1 MGEEINNNNYSSGV
15 GITVEGDFKVCL
27 SNPDNII
34 MLKITDSRQTIEST
48 NYIWD
53 SKTKILRFAIN
64 ASRIF
69 VKYKTLTEDDYE
81 KGIDILSKNSD
92 IGEWSN
98 DDIDFDLSSS
108 GINIVE
114 IDLSTLNIYAT
125 ILNPWEHNPK
135 TESDLITNSSNIDA
149 AIEFLESE
157 GYYYGDNIFIAS
169 DNTKYVTKKSF
180 IKLLYKE
187 VTKDEKLNDLTGF
200 IDSESGKNIYRNLYY
215 RSFNEDEL
223 EIELSGDVTNLGDD
237 TYGLR
242 IKKKKKEN
250 SEEEEYYKI
259 NISGK
264 IGFTDYK
271 IVNNKVE
278 ILNKDYID
286 INEIPSIQISYNPID
301 SDNRIFEDEVKVISG
316 NQKFLEYSGKDTI
329 STKEENLTFFI
340 ECPDVDNNVVVI
352 KKVIKL
358 VQSDNFDNPW
368 KLILPDP
375 TEDIWVGEDIDSWGL
390 GIESKIPVLI
400 FGNSEINK
408 SFISIQTT
416 NRDISNAIINKLF
429 TIDYAF
435 SEDYKL
441 PTDKTAEDLFK
452 EFFYLDTNDITVE
465 EKLESGSG
473 INLILHKIPI
483 YFTNPN
489 VPKDFWAP
497 FFDTEQQLIK
507 TTIRLEYEDQKYSSS
522 VYIAGKSRNII
533 GPLVYPELGNDPIDY
548 VSGKSITSCKIS
560 LLGSYQLRLQTKSDK
575 PYWTTYNSDGINI
588 TTVGTNVEYG
598 EYVNGITNERL
609 SLVLTEDFNKS
620 GTGVAYFIDLTEEQ
634 YRDIQAKRLD
644 IEDWKTRILLPT
656 STFIVNRS
664 KELQVFWND
673 PISSQ
678 SQEIKNE
685 DGNIIISNGEITT
698 DFYVNQNDIFNLN
711 VFSDCNTRISLSSL
725 YNNSPIGFMV
735 IDNDGKYTI
744 TRQSQTLSP
753 AQKSDSSKVIFSL
766 NSDIILPETFSGCTD
781 LIEIIIPN
789 TIKTIGARAF
799 KGCTNLTE
807 IYIPSSVNS
816 IGEEAFSGC
825 SNLKTIN
832 FGENIS
838 EISAS
843 SFVDTLW
850 YDNLLNSKDA
860 DVVYAGNV
868 LLRCKSA
875 NTIKSVIVKDG
886 TKVIADGA
894 FKECE
899 YIEEI
904 TIPDSVKSIGND
916 VFTGCSRLVT
926 LTFGY
931 SDSPINVGYG
941 NEFKSILS
949 NLNSLKNIKISRPVN
964 YTYCKEDGI
973 IKKVSEVDDFLEKD
987 NKYLYNSGAKF
998 YTDFGYELIEYP
1010 LIFSGIGNS
1019 ETVITLHESDDKKKS
1034 SIKKIRNKEFKN
1046 CLAKEIQI
1054 PDTITEIGHEAFYG
1068 CSNLA
1073 EINISKTSELTEIRD
1088 NAFRGCKSLTNVN
1101 IKSEKLEKI
1110 GKLVFF
1116 DCTNLEDNINICL
1129 NSVNEIGGGILTN
1142 TKKGKF
1148 FKNKDNKCVWN
1159 KNTKNQLLTLDD
1171 TENEKSWIIDFNNSD
1186 DDSGDEYLNLTKT
1199 DDYDNKT
1206 FVGICNDA
1214 ANFDLYFE
1222 NKNLANNFW
1231 NCVNLIYFP
1240 STLKYIGKRAFKGCW
1255 DIQDVDFS
1263 EISSGLRFGEDAFYG
1278 CGENLAIAHTDSID
1292 SWLSFTFENRFAN
1305 PLTNTTYLYIGGHDN
1320 NATLVNR
1327 IEIKGKDIPD
1337 YAFTGLYL
1345 DDKHLAVIGS
1355 LGERGYIGKY
1365 AFYSDQGYK
1374 VNSSNGTY
1382 SLTHSR
1388 AQAVFSAIYLTGVKE
1403 IGEYAFEGRPSVG
1416 DDESGTDYDGKAYGP
1431 RYTGRYDLHFDAS
1444 DIRSIGDKAFYNTD
1458 YFKHQQNRSGGEGS
1472 IYPGTGDNLIYF
1484 YYYTDEDKTKNYYN
1498 NSDVVKDTTERNIA
1512 NDRYFHIIG
1521 YSSKSSIKYKTFG
1534 DYFGTCLNGKTYKYK
1549 DYTISPNKTI
1559 NSVSRRV
1566 VGLSG
1571 CNGIN
1576 YIEPDNISINS
1587 SFLDDRNSDY
1597 KYFKFFGE
1605 KALQNLSRNVRI
1617 NIDLTNT
1624 IVEYFGRQSFENC
1637 NVIKVDFSSSSDSD
1651 ITIDEKAFKDC
1662 PIEEIKITDK
1672 VKTVE
1677 KDAFL
1682 VTNEFDKK
1690 LEELYLPSLVTWCT
1704 GTKLSNIYSNPM
1716 DNLIEGGKVY
1726 YLNSTSSSY
1735 IELSENFVLN
1745 ELTTGIDNSNKISD
1759 YSFSNL
1765 RLIKSF
1771 EDKGNI
1777 SIGKYAFYGC
1787 DNLISVKLSNKI
1799 NSIGDYAFY
1808 RDGDLETLVVDLT
1821 EKTTAPN
1828 IGTYSFNPTN
1838 TIIKISS
1845 EGITEFYEGGWKE
1858 LVKIIVAPGT
1868 STGSNSELDKS
1879 NLLEGTYSDKNSN
1892 NEINLFNN
1900 SSNFDESIDSLL
1912 INGVEKEITN
1922 VIPSTSVNS
1931 FTSIVAYN
1939 LNTSTPEDMQLDT
1952 IDIVTVTESG
1962 DDNEL
1967 RISLPV
1973 KYKPTENN
1981 RELSDD
1987 LEYIILPYTNES
1999 DISINI
2005 QSDIKTENSIESVNN
2020 GYINGSFPR
2029 NEVVW
2034 DIIESASD
2042 GNSDKKNYYPQYNSN
2057 NFSGK
2062 FMYSSVKNTYPLG
2075 KVAKIKSYRSSDK
2088 IIEIPVYV
2096 DAEKQ
2101 PKISISSKELN
2112 PENEVNILYYIDSS
2126 KKISLP
2132 IVSPDYL
2139 LSEMSNGITT
2149 GFDSDENIKTEI
2161 TNSNFSIIKLEG
2173 SDDFLLER
2181 VLNSSDPDQ
2190 SSSVDII
2197 QTIRILSDKD
2207 ETVSTILRVNVTTT
2221 NSEVSCNISDVP
2233 GSIDIDNINDTHTIS
2248 YHEDGIIKSILTK
2261 PFGTELE
2268 SIEFYNSEDDLKSSN
2283 KISDDIVSYE
2293 ISNSEQVLLDSS
2305 SSKIIE
2311 NSGRSEFNL
2320 TINFPGQYDGNEI
2333 DEKYNL
2339 PLSTEDNAEL
2349 SNLSNDGKIYYIKV
2363 NIKSESAPEYII
2375 EGNKFTIDDTTY
2387 EITNKVKE
2395 GENDYIITDNKFIID
2410 GVTYEII
2417 DNIVMVGTVE
2427 YSIIDNKFTVER
2439 DGTETTYEIINTVK
2453 IGENEYIIIDNKFI
2467 IDGDTYEII
2476 DNIVKK
2482 IDAIYFRAKP
2492 FNTEDLPITVFK
2504 YLNAESEEDGKT
2516 TVVPDKKELAKIE
2529 INTNWEE
2536 KDLNFLIYPQA
2547 KLSDVLN
2554 FGSENKTIE
2563 QISGNYSLSI
2573 DGIIGNENS
2582 AEIKFNC
2589 TGFDSGRTKIGTVRV
2604 GENDYDIT
2612 TDNKFTIGEITY
2624 EIIDDVVKIG
2634 ETEYT
2639 ITDNKFTIDGTYY
2652 EIIYDTI
2659 GSNLISNV
2667 IIPISEN
2674 NNYTTEKTYRYNVSV
2689 DSTVAEEDIFLKSPI
2704 TIELSNNTETAI
2716 NAAILSDYIKPEQL
2730 PQKMAING
2738 VVQDT
2743 ITRYISLAAGESAIV
2758 NLYFKDITNIDSKDL
2773 FSGCTYITSVILPDG
2788 MLSVGKNMFSSCWNL
2803 EVVGLPYSIT
2813 KLSESCFYDCQSL
2826 VNVSIPCNGVTEIG
2840 DNAFEKCIN
2849 LAHMVLPGSIKKLG
2863 RYIFKGCY
2871 NLWDVIIK
2879 DGIPYLPND
2888 MFGGCVKLT
2897 YLHIAGTGK
2906 DSTTTLPKII
2916 ESDGSTVK
2924 GSGFIDLTKNLSISS
2939 VSGGEKTNFVNAG
2952 FKNDYEYQF
2961 TKDAGYYNRL
2971 ITITYKNP
2979 PNKNYIICCY
2989 YKNSFSHSS
2998 IDGWISETVE
3008 THALHYVGWNSKWTT
3023 DERKHITVYFLL
3035 EQNYLE
3041 DKEFWTINGRYS
3053 NTKQLFGLY
3062 SSDSYINLPD
3072 NYLKHIGGKTFDDF
3086 GAKYILL
3093 PKSLEGFG
3101 PSAFYNCRKLK
3112 SITFGDSIEY
3122 FGTYQQEYDPS
3133 IIYKTREEV
3142 LTTTGKTKENNETDE
3157 KNGEIFSIFG
3167 RCFELIHVE
3176 IPEIKNP
3183 SSSLKF
3189 DGIIPYKAFKECRK
3203 LSYLGFKKL
3212 GDETEVTV
3220 SGEDRI
3226 VTYGAYYG
3234 YTFGKQALYGC
3245 QLLHNLYFKT
3255 SISLGNDNLTSNL
3268 NEIIYSQNL
3277 NSIEFDWGENQVKKP
3292 EIYST
3297 AINNNVGRLSNIK
3310 IKYTSLP
3317 DWINDDSESNFIH
3330 DFTNL
3335 VTISVPNKDLSEW
3348 RSRFTE
3354 ESFSQLGTEVTT
3366 TNDLFELVIKQGYK
3380 DPGTLSVNGIDISPE
3395 TLSNEYNLGIHSSG
3409 YFINP
3414 NYSIIDSN
3422 WETITIKLRETNEG
3436 LKITDD
3442 TSDNSTHYINLVLN
3456 GKNVYNK
3463 LISSEI
3469 EEDKDNGIS
3478 YSIYEVNIKIDPN
3491 YGRGN
3496 NVTSDEYPLII
3507 NLTDNEGEI
3516 VTFWKLSYIQGYI
3529 TPIINMNETITIYDD
3544 NDNKVLFGDI
3554 DSPQVLDYDSSSGKY
3569 HIDYDFNVVQCE
3581 PTYDNGVWRSGIEA
3595 IINKGIASE
3604 DVVTF
3609 FSEEEIDE
3617 VIYCNFTIDK
3627 NNLRNEFYYQDSEEK
3642 IVDTTNQ
3649 HETDITGNLE
3659 NNKIS
3664 ISLVRPNTNINK
3676 VNISGLKYSIN
3687 SYRLY
3692 PDEDITLDDKPI
3704 YEVDSWFTY
3713 LKPTTP
3719 EPGNNEPL

>member
-1 MGEEINNNNYSSGV
+1 MSEEVNNNYSSGV
-15 GITVEGDFKVCL
+15 GITIEEDFKVCL
-27 SNPDNII
+27 NNPDNII
-34 MLKITDSRQTIEST
+34 MLKITDVRQIEESI

-69 VKYKTLTEDDYE
+69 VKYKTLTENEYKD
-81 KGIDILSKNSD
+81 GIDISSKNSD

-98 DDIDFDLSSS
+98 DEIDFDLSPS

-114 IDLSTLNIYAT
+114 IDLSTLDIYAT

-135 TESDLITNSSNIDA
+135 TEGELITNSSNIDA

-157 GYYYGDNIFIAS
+157 GYYYGDNIFTTN
-169 DNTKYVTKKSF
+169 DDTKYVTKKSF

-215 RSFNEDEL
+215 RSFNEGEL

-242 IKKKKKEN
+242 IKDKEVKEN
-250 SEEEEYYKI
+250 SEKYKI

-271 IVNNKVE
+271 IVNNEVE

-286 INEIPSIQISYNPID
+286 INEIPSIQVSYNPVD

-316 NQKFLEYSGKDTI
+316 NQKFLEYSGKNTI

-368 KLILPDP
+368 KLILPDS

-400 FGNSEINK
+400 FGNSEINE

-441 PTDKTAEDLFK
+441 PTDKTAEELFK
-452 EFFYLDTNDITVE
+452 EFFYLDTDDITVE
-465 EKLESGSG
+465 EKLEYG

-483 YFTNPN
+483 YFTNSN

-507 TTIRLEYEDQKYSSS
+507 TIIKLEYEDQKYSSS

-548 VSGKSITSCKIS
+548 VSSKSITNCKVS

-575 PYWTTYNSDGINI
+575 PYWTTYNSDGIDI
-588 TTVGTNVEYG
+588 TTVGTNIRYG
-598 EYVNGITNERL
+598 EYINGITNERL
-609 SLVLTEDFNKS
+609 SLVITEDFNKS
-620 GTGVAYFIDLTEEQ
+620 GTGIAYFIDLTEEQ
-634 YRDIQAKRLD
+634 YRDIQANRLN

-678 SQEIKNE
+678 SQEIRNE

-711 VFSDCNTRISLSSL
+711 VFSDCDTRVSLSSL

-744 TRQSQTLSP
+744 TRQSQTLNP
-753 AQKSDSSKVIFSL
+753 AQKSGSSKVIFSL

-825 SNLKTIN
+825 SNLKTIR

-843 SFVDTLW
+843 SFEDTAWYENLW
-850 YDNLLNSKDA
+850 DSEETGT
-860 DVVYAGNV
+860 VYAGNV
-868 LLRCKSA
+868 LLRCKST
-875 NTIKSVIVKDG
+875 NTITSVIVKDG

-899 YIEEI
+899 FIKEI
-904 TIPDSVKSIGND
+904 TIPNSVKSIGNN
-916 VFTGCSRLVT
+916 VFTGCSSLET

-931 SDSPINVGYG
+931 SDSPINVGYDSSDSD

-949 NLNSLKNIKISRPVN
+949 DLDSLKNIKISRPVN

-987 NKYLYNSGAKF
+987 NKYLYSSGAKF

-1010 LIFSGIGNS
+1010 LIFSGIGNAN
-1019 ETVITLHESDDKKKS
+1019 TTITLYEEDKKS
-1034 SIKKIRNKEFKN
+1034 SIKRIRNKEFKN
-1046 CLAKEIQI
+1046 CLAKEIKI
-1054 PDTITEIGHEAFYG
+1054 PNTIAEIGHEAFHG
-1068 CSNLA
+1068 CSKLG
-1073 EINISKTSELTEIRD
+1073 EIDISDTSELVKIGD
-1088 NAFRGCKSLTNVN
+1088 NAFRGCKSLTDVS

-1116 DCTNLEDNINICL
+1116 DCTTLSDSINICL
-1129 NSVNEIGGGILTN
+1129 KSVNEIGGGILTN
-1142 TKKGKF
+1142 TKKGSD
-1148 FKNKDNKCVWN
+1148 FKNKKCVWN
-1159 KNTKNQLLTLDD
+1159 SDIKDQLLTLDD
-1171 TENEKSWIIDFNNSD
+1171 TENNNISWIIDFNNSD
-1186 DDSGDEYLNLTKT
+1186 DDNGDEYLKLTKEE
-1199 DDYDNKT
+1199 YNKT

-1231 NCVNLIYFP
+1231 RCVDFIYFP

-1255 DIQDVDFS
+1255 DIEVVDFS
-1263 EISSGLRFGEDAFYG
+1263 AISSGLRFGEDAFYG
-1278 CGENLAIAHTDSID
+1278 CGEYLARAHTQSID

-1305 PLTNTTYLYIGGHDN
+1305 PLTNTTYLYN
-1320 NATLVNR
+1320 NATLVNK

-1345 DDKHLAVIGS
+1345 DNRYLAVIGS
-1355 LGERGYIGKY
+1355 LGEKGYIGKY

-1382 SLTHSR
+1382 SLTHAR
-1388 AQAVFSAIYLTGVKE
+1388 AQGVFSAIYLTGVKE
-1403 IGEYAFEGRPSVG
+1403 IGEYAFEGRTPVG
-1416 DDESGTDYDGKAYGP
+1416 DDLGGYDFNSKAYGP
-1431 RYTGRYDLHFDAS
+1431 TYTGRYDLHFDAS

-1458 YFKHQQNRSGGEGS
+1458 YFKHQQNRYGGAVGS
-1472 IYPGTGDNLIYF
+1472 IYPGTNDNLIYF
-1484 YYYTDEDKTKNYYN
+1484 YYYKDEDTSKNYN
-1498 NSDVVKDTTERNIA
+1498 KTDLVKDTEERKIA
-1512 NDRYFHIIG
+1512 HDRYFHIIG
-1521 YSSKSSIKYKTFG
+1521 YSSKSSINYETFG
-1534 DYFGTCLNGKTYKYK
+1534 DYFGTCLNGKTYIYT
-1549 DYTISPNKTI
+1549 DYTIEYPYKTEENI
-1559 NSVSRRV
+1559 SRRV

-1571 CNGIN
+1571 CNDISYVDPIDIN
-1576 YIEPDNISINS
+1576 INS
-1587 SFLDDRNSDY
+1587 SFLDSGTD

-1605 KALQNLSRNVRI
+1605 KALQNLSRNAKI
-1617 NIDLTNT
+1617 IIDLTNT

-1637 NVIKVDFSSSSDSD
+1637 NIIKVDFSSNSN

-1672 VKTVE
+1672 VKNIE

-1690 LEELYLPSLVTWCT
+1690 LKKLYLPSLVTWCT
-1704 GTKLSNIYSNPM
+1704 GTRLSNMYSNPM
-1716 DNLIEGGKVY
+1716 GNLDLEEGGKVY
-1726 YLNSTSSSY
+1726 YLPNTTSSNY
-1735 IELSENFVLN
+1735 VELDENFVLN
-1745 ELTTGIDNSNKISD
+1745 ELTTGIDNPNKILD

-1765 RLIKSF
+1765 KLIKSF
-1771 EDKGNI
+1771 EDKGNT
-1777 SIGKYAFYGC
+1777 SIGNYAFYGC
-1787 DNLISVKLSNKI
+1787 DNLISVKLSDKI

-1845 EGITEFYEGGWKE
+1845 GGIDSFYKDGWEE
-1858 LVKIIVAPGT
+1858 LVKIIVDPGT
-1868 STGSNSELDKS
+1868 STDSSSELDKS

-1892 NEINLFNN
+1892 NEINLFNI

-1931 FTSIVAYN
+1931 STSIVAYN
-1939 LNTSTPEDMQLDT
+1939 LNTSTPGDIQFDI
-1952 IDIVTVTESG
+1952 IDIVTVTKSG

-1973 KYKPTENN
+1973 KYRPTDNN
-1981 RELSDD
+1981 RELSSD
-1987 LEYIILPYTNES
+1987 LEYIILPNTNES
-1999 DISINI
+1999 EISINI
-2005 QSDIKTENSIESVNN
+2005 QSDIKTENSKEIINN
-2020 GYINGSFPR
+2020 SYFNGSFSR

-2034 DIIESASD
+2034 DIIESASEE
-2042 GNSDKKNYYPQYNSN
+2042 NNDKKYYYPQYNSN

-2062 FMYSSVKNTYPLG
+2062 FTYSSVKNTYPLG
-2075 KVAKIKSYRSSDK
+2075 EIAKIVSYRSSEEVIK
-2088 IIEIPVYV
+2088 ISVYV

-2101 PKISISSKELN
+2101 PKISIGSKELN

-2126 KKISLP
+2126 EKISLP
-2132 IVSPDYL
+2132 IVSPDYI
-2139 LSEMSNGITT
+2139 LSEISGGITT
-2149 GFDSDENIKTEI
+2149 EFDSTGNIKTEI
-2161 TNSNFSIIKLEG
+2161 TNSNFSIVKLEN
-2173 SDDFLLER
+2173 SDDFYLER
-2181 VLNSSDPDQ
+2181 LDSAPNQD
-2190 SSSVDII
+2190 SSVDII
-2197 QTIRILSDKD
+2197 QTIKILEGKE
-2207 ETVSTILRVNVTTT
+2207 ETVSTVLRVNVTTT
-2221 NSEVSCNISDVP
+2221 DSEVSCNIGDII
-2233 GSIDIDNINDTHTIS
+2233 GSNSINVDDDDEYAIT
-2248 YHEDGIIKSILTK
+2248 YPEDGTIKSILTK

-2268 SIEFYNSEDDLKSSN
+2268 SIEFYNNEEDLNSGN

-2305 SSKIIE
+2305 GKVME
-2311 NSGRSEFNL
+2311 NSSRSEFNL

-2333 DEKYNL
+2333 NETYEL
-2339 PLSTEDNAEL
+2339 PLNSEENAEL
-2349 SNLSNDGKIYYIKV
+2349 NNLLSNGKIYYIKV
-2363 NIKSESAPEYII
+2363 NIKD
-2375 EGNKFTIDDTTY
+2375 KD
-2387 EITNKVKE
+2387 
-2395 GENDYIITDNKFIID
+2395 GENH
-2410 GVTYEII
+2410 
-2417 DNIVMVGTVE
+2417 
-2427 YSIIDNKFTVER
+2427 
-2439 DGTETTYEIINTVK
+2439 
-2453 IGENEYIIIDNKFI
+2453 
-2467 IDGDTYEII
+2467 
-2476 DNIVKK
+2476 
-2482 IDAIYFRAKP
+2482 AIYFKAKP
-2492 FNTEDLPITVFK
+2492 SNKEENDLPITIFK
-2504 YLNAESEEDGKT
+2504 HFNAESEESEKT
-2516 TVVPDKKELAKIE
+2516 TNPIAVPDKKSLTKIN
-2529 INTNWEE
+2529 IYTDHSNKN
-2536 KDLNFLIYPQA
+2536 LNFLIYPQA

-2554 FGSENKTIE
+2554 FGSEDKTIE
-2563 QISGNYSLSI
+2563 QISGNYSLGVN
-2573 DGIIGNENS
+2573 GIIGNENS

-2589 TGFDSGRTKIGTVRV
+2589 TGFNSEKTNVVRA
-2604 GENDYDIT
+2604 GEVDYDIT
-2612 TDNKFTIGEITY
+2612 TDNKFEIGGITY
-2624 EIIDDVVKIG
+2624 EIIGDVVKTG

-2639 ITDNKFTIDGTYY
+2639 ITDNKFTIDGATY

-2659 GSNLISNV
+2659 GSNIISNV

-2674 NNYTTEKTYRYNVSV
+2674 NNYTTEKTYTYNVSV
-2689 DSTVAEEDIFLKSPI
+2689 DSTVVGEEDIFLKSPI

-2716 NAAILSDYIKPEQL
+2716 NAAILSDYINPEQL

-2738 VVQDT
+2738 VIQDT
-2743 ITRYISLAAGESAIV
+2743 ITRYISLAAGESVVI
-2758 NLYFKDITNIDSKDL
+2758 NLYFKDITTINSKDL
-2773 FSGCTYITSVILPDG
+2773 FAGCTYITSVILPDG
-2788 MLSVGKNMFSSCWNL
+2788 MCAVGENMFNRCWNL
-2803 EVVGLPYSIT
+2803 EVVGLPYSIENLG
-2813 KLSESCFYDCQSL
+2813 KKCFYDCRSL
-2826 VNVSIPCNGVTEIG
+2826 VNVSIPCDGVTKIG
-2840 DNAFEKCIN
+2840 DNAFEDCIN
-2849 LAHMVLPGSIKKLG
+2849 LAHMVLPGSITTLG
-2863 RYIFKGCY
+2863 RNIFKGCY

-2879 DGIPYLPND
+2879 DGIPYLPDD
-2888 MFGGCVKLT
+2888 MFSGCTKLT

-2906 DSTTTLPKII
+2906 GNTTLPKIKK
-2916 ESDGSTVK
+2916 SNGSTIK
-2924 GSGFIDLTKNLSISS
+2924 NSGFTGLTKNLSISS
-2939 VSGGEKTNFVNAG
+2939 VSGGEKTDFTNVG
-2952 FKNDYEYQF
+2952 FKDSYTYQF
-2961 TKDAGYYNRL
+2961 VKDTGYYNRL
-2971 ITITYKNP
+2971 ITITYENP
-2979 PNKNYIICCY
+2979 PQYKYIICCY

-2998 IDGWISETVE
+2998 IDGWTSETVE
-3008 THALHYVGWNSKWTT
+3008 THASHYVGWYSRWTPE
-3023 DERKHITVYFLL
+3023 ERKYITVYFLL
-3035 EQNYLE
+3035 KQNYLE
-3041 DKEFWTINGRYS
+3041 DKEFWTINGSYAYRE
-3053 NTKQLFGLY
+3053 QLYGMY

-3072 NYLKHIGGKTFDDF
+3072 NYLEYIGGKTFDDF

-3093 PKSLEGFG
+3093 PKNLKGFG

-3112 SITFGDSIEY
+3112 SITFGDSIED
-3122 FGTYQQEYDPS
+3122 FGTYQQGYDAN
-3133 IIYKTREEV
+3133 IKYKTREEV
-3142 LTTTGKTKENNETDE
+3142 LTTTGKTRENIETDE
-3157 KNGEIFSIFG
+3157 TNGEIFSIFG
-3167 RCFELIHVE
+3167 RCFELIHLE
-3176 IPEIKNP
+3176 IPEIKSNS

-3189 DGIIPYKAFKECRK
+3189 DGIIPYKSFKECRK
-3203 LSYLGFKKL
+3203 LSYLGFKKI
-3212 GDETEVTV
+3212 GDETKIIDN
-3220 SGEDRI
+3220 SEDRN
-3226 VTYGAYYG
+3226 VTYGTYYG
-3234 YTFGKQALYGC
+3234 YTFGKQALYDC

-3255 SISLGNDNLTSNL
+3255 SISLGKDDRLSD
-3268 NEIIYSQNL
+3268 IIYSPNL

-3292 EIYST
+3292 EIYSI
-3297 AINNNVGRLSNIK
+3297 AVNNNVGKLSNIK
-3310 IKYTSLP
+3310 VKYTSLP
-3317 DWINDDSESNFIH
+3317 DWINDNPESNFIY

-3335 VTISVPNKDLSEW
+3335 VTISVPNNDLSKW
-3348 RSRFTE
+3348 RGRFTE
-3354 ESFSQLGTEVTT
+3354 ESFSQLGTEITT
-3366 TNDLFELVIKQGYK
+3366 TNDLFELVIKQGHL
-3380 DPGTLSVNGIDISPE
+3380 DTGTQTLIVNGKEISPK
-3395 TLSNEYNLGIHSSG
+3395 TKPTPQKYDLGVHSSG

-3414 NYSIIDSN
+3414 NYNSDGSDWNI
-3422 WETITIKLRETNEG
+3422 ITIKFKTTNEN
-3436 LKITDD
+3436 LKITSEESEHYLNI
-3442 TSDNSTHYINLVLN
+3442 TSGFGGDYHKVINTLVGEVSTVTEGEVEY
-3456 GKNVYNK
+3456 KVYNVIIK
-3463 LISSEI
+3463 EPANYS
-3469 EEDKDNGIS
+3469 NGN
-3478 YSIYEVNIKIDPN
+3478 SIAQIN
-3491 YGRGN
+3491 
-3496 NVTSDEYPLII
+3496 I
-3507 NLTDNEGEI
+3507 NLTDNNNNL
-3516 VTFWKLSYIQGYI
+3516 VTFWQLQYIQGYI
-3529 TPIINMNETITIYDD
+3529 TPRLNMDKTTTIY
-3544 NDNKVLFGDI
+3544 NDECDKILFGNI
-3554 DSPQVLDYDSSSGKY
+3554 ESPQALNYDSSQDNY
-3569 HIDYDFNVVQCE
+3569 YINYNFNIIQCE
-3581 PTYDNGVWRSGIEA
+3581 PTCDSENWISGTEV
-3595 IINKGIASE
+3595 IINNGIASE
-3604 DVVTF
+3604 NIVTF
-3609 FSEEEIDE
+3609 SDEEIGE
-3617 VIYCNFTIDK
+3617 NIYCNFTIDSNEL
-3627 NNLRNEFYYQDSEEK
+3627 NNTIYYGSE
-3642 IVDTTNQ
+3642 ITTISN
-3649 HETDITGNLE
+3649 DNIKVTGNTGD
-3659 NNKIS
+3659 NNITLAIS
-3664 ISLVRPNTNINK
+3664 GTGLKDFDK

-3692 PDEDITLDDKPI
+3692 PNVDITLNDEDEEDKPI

-3713 LKPTTP
+3713 LKPTTT
-3719 EPGNNEPL
+3719 EPSDNEPL